1 MQSAPRRSAVCR
13 RNFRTAPTSPHPFAE
28 VRWVD
33 DARWR
38 RQYSSTILQT
48 FIAQIN
54 QGYHCTLMT
63 SCCTSLSPLIHPM
76 LKYSKTSTASSS
88 GLRITCCLSISRCML
103 LTNKY
108 NISVQTILLNNEP
121 LEFVQHYKYLGVT
134 VSHNLSWSHHI
145 QDICKKARKV
155 LGAIYHRISKNT
167 NDSLTVLKLYTALV
181 RPHLEYAAQVWNPH
195 LEKDIQCLEKVQ
207 KFALRICTKDYH
219 VSYEHL
225 LDVFFIPSLRN
236 RRLFLSLCSFYCI
249 VKGLVHFPH
258 QSIVHHPTMSS
269 SRYYNPHSYIVPY
282 ARCNALKF
290 SFFCTVI
297 RLWNFLPLEALT
309 AEQLLEFKHFISP
322 LFLTP

>member
-1 MQSAPRRSAVCR
+1 MLLYKPI
-13 RNFRTAPTSPHPFAE
+13 TSNTSYAE
-28 VRWVD
+28 IQQDVNSIFQWSKD
-33 DARWR
+33 
-38 RQYSSTILQT
+38 
-48 FIAQIN
+48 N
-54 QGYHCTLMT
+54 M
-63 SCCTSLSPLIHPM
+63 LSFNIT
-76 LKYSKTSTASSS
+76 KSK
-88 GLRITCCLSISRCML
+88 CML
-103 LTNKY
+103 LTNKH

-236 RRLFLSLCSFYCI
+236 RRLLCSFYCI
-249 VKGLVHFPH
+249 VNGLVHFPH

-297 RLWNFLPLEALT
+297 RLWNLLPLEALT

-322 LFLTP
+322 LFLTPYVYIQITLCGALYIY